1 MAAVRT
7 HLGIVQ
13 FHALFAFVR
22 IRPCAGSCMPQASP
36 DHVDP
41 GRETVASRE
50 GYSSPVLRHLV
61 LRIILPMLLV
71 CLALFCLLT
80 YDASTQYPGSSP
92 QLATALWRNGILLLA
107 GLAAVAIS
115 GWWIAMRAIKPITE
129 LTHAI
134 ERIGEGEE
142 VRLEVERG
150 EILGRLQRG
159 VNEAS
164 QALARSRNR
173 MESELG
179 RTSVELADKNARLE
193 AASQSRS
200 RFLAAASHDLRQPLY
215 ALTLFSSA
223 LRAGET
229 DPTKLTRVL
238 RIEECVASLDQ
249 LFSELLDLSRLEAGV
264 MHAAMCDVRVDDV
277 FDEVSRNFRIMA
289 ESRGLRLIVRK
300 TDAWVRT
307 DRTMLG
313 RILNNL
319 VSNALRYT
327 DTGGVLLGVRHQDSG
342 RVRIDVWDSGR
353 GIAQEHQQR
362 VFDEFYQ
369 VARNSDHQGERQRG
383 LGLGLATVQKLAK
396 LVDCQVQLASWPERG
411 TRISILLAPASAA
424 PTSRIPEQVDIP
436 LDISGLRVLVVD
448 DEPNIL
454 EGLRALLEQ
463 WGCDIRAAES
473 EAQALELLSGWDHAP
488 DLVISDL
495 RLREG
500 RSGVDVLRAV
510 ARHYGQDPQKPGFAR
525 LLVTGET
532 RSDRIGEIAASR
544 IPVLFKPVSPQKLRE
559 AMLASVFAARAH
571 QPPET
576 THPGGGR

>member
-1 MAAVRT
+1 M
-7 HLGIVQ
+7 
-13 FHALFAFVR
+13 
-22 IRPCAGSCMPQASP
+22 
-36 DHVDP
+36 
-41 GRETVASRE
+41 
-50 GYSSPVLRHLV
+50 LRHLV

-71 CLALFCLLT
+71 TLALFSLLA
-80 YDASTQYPGSSP
+80 YDASRLYPASSP
-92 QLATALWRNGILLLA
+92 QLTAALWRNGILLLV
-107 GLAAVAIS
+107 GLTLVVVSGCWVAS
-115 GWWIAMRAIKPITE
+115 RAIRPITE

-134 ERIGEGEE
+134 ERIGEGER
-142 VRLEVERG
+142 VRLDVERG

-179 RTSVELADKNARLE
+179 RTSVELSEKNARLE
-193 AASQSRS
+193 AASTSRS

-264 MHAAMCDVRVDDV
+264 MHAEMSDVRLDDV
-277 FDEVSRNFRIMA
+277 FDEVSRNFRILA

-307 DRTMLG
+307 DRTMLA

-327 DTGGVLLGVRHQDSG
+327 ATGGVLLGARFQESG
-342 RVRIDVWDSGR
+342 KVRIDVWDSGR
-353 GIAQEHQQR
+353 GIEPEHQQR

-369 VARNSDHQGERQRG
+369 VTATNEHPGERQRG
-383 LGLGLATVQKLAK
+383 LGLGLATVQKLAQ
-396 LVDCQVQLASWPERG
+396 LVDCEVQLASWPQRG
-411 TRISILLAPASAA
+411 TRISVLLAPASA
-424 PTSRIPEQVDIP
+424 TSALQLPEQADTP

-454 EGLRALLEQ
+454 EGLRTLLEQ

-473 EAQALELLSGWDHAP
+473 EAQALDMLSSWDSPP
-488 DLVISDL
+488 DLVLSDL
-495 RLREG
+495 RLRDG

-510 ARHYGQDPQKPGFAR
+510 ARHYGQDPQRPGFAR

-532 RSDRIGEIAASR
+532 RSDRIGEIAASH
-544 IPVLFKPVSPQKLRE
+544 IPVMFKPVSPQKLRE
-559 AMLASVFAARAH
+559 AMLASVFAARANL
-571 QPPET
+571 PAET
-576 THPGGGR
+576 RRPGGSQ

>member
-1 MAAVRT
+1 
-7 HLGIVQ
+7 
-13 FHALFAFVR
+13 
-22 IRPCAGSCMPQASP
+22 
-36 DHVDP
+36 
-41 GRETVASRE
+41 
-50 GYSSPVLRHLV
+50 VLRHLA
-61 LRIILPMLLV
+61 LRIILPMLLAS
-71 CLALFCLLT
+71 LALFCLLA
-80 YDASTQYPGSSP
+80 YDASRLYPASGP
-92 QLATALWRNGILLLA
+92 QLSAALWRNAFLLLV
-107 GLAAVAIS
+107 GLAVVVLS
-115 GWWIAMRAIKPITE
+115 GWWIAMQTIRPITE

-193 AASQSRS
+193 AASQSRA

-229 DPTKLTRVL
+229 DPNKLTRVL

-264 MHAAMCDVRVDDV
+264 MHAAISDVRLDDV

-307 DRTMLG
+307 DRTMLA

-327 DTGGVLLGVRHQDSG
+327 DEGGVLLGVRFQDSG
-342 RVRIDVWDSGR
+342 QVRVDVWDSGR
-353 GIAQEHQQR
+353 GIAPEHQQR

-369 VARNSDHQGERQRG
+369 VARNHEHQGEHQRG
-383 LGLGLATVQKLAK
+383 LGLGLATVRKLAE
-396 LVDCQVQLASWPERG
+396 LVDCQVQLASWPQRG
-411 TRISILLAPASAA
+411 TRISVLLAPASA
-424 PTSRIPEQVDIP
+424 TSAARTPEQADIP

-448 DEPNIL
+448 DEPTIL
-454 EGLRALLEQ
+454 EGLRALLQE

-473 EAQALELLSGWDHAP
+473 ETQAIEMLADWAHAP
-488 DLVISDL
+488 DLAISDL

-510 ARHYGQDPQKPGFAR
+510 ARHYGLDPQRPGFAR

-559 AMLASVFAARAH
+559 AMLASVFASRAN
-571 QPPET
+571 PET
-576 THPGGGR
+576 RQTSDNR

>member
-1 MAAVRT
+1 
-7 HLGIVQ
+7 
-13 FHALFAFVR
+13 
-22 IRPCAGSCMPQASP
+22 MPEPSHDPP
-36 DHVDP
+36 DN
-41 GRETVASRE
+41 SRRN
-50 GYSSPVLRHLV
+50 GYSPPVLRQLA
-61 LRIILPMLLV
+61 LRIILPMALV
-71 CLALFCLLT
+71 SLALFGMLA
-80 YDASTQYPGSSP
+80 YDASQLYPASSP
-92 QLATALWRNGILLLA
+92 QLTTALWRNALFLLIGIVLI
-107 GLAAVAIS
+107 VVS
-115 GWWIAMRAIKPITE
+115 GWLIAKRAIRPITD

-142 VRLEVERG
+142 VRLQVERG

-173 MESELG
+173 MQSELG

-193 AASQSRS
+193 AAGQSRA

-229 DPTKLTRVL
+229 DPVRLTRIS
-238 RIEECVASLDQ
+238 RIEECVASLDH

-264 MHAAMCDVRVDDV
+264 MHAAMSDVRLDDV
-277 FDEVSRNFRIMA
+277 FDEVSRNFRILA

-307 DRTMLG
+307 DRTMLA

-327 DTGGVLLGVRHQDSG
+327 AAGGVLLGVRYQASG
-342 RVRIDVWDSGR
+342 EVRIDVWDSGR
-353 GIAQEHQQR
+353 GIEPEHQQR

-369 VARNSDHQGERQRG
+369 VSGTNEHPGERQRG
-383 LGLGLATVQKLAK
+383 LGLGLATVRKLAD
-396 LVDCQVQLASWPERG
+396 LIDCTVQLASWPQRG
-411 TRISILLAPASAA
+411 TRISVLLASAA
-424 PTSRIPEQVDIP
+424 DAAATQAPDQADFP
-436 LDISGLRVLVVD
+436 LDISGLRVMVID
-448 DEPNIL
+448 DETSIL
-454 EGLRALLEQ
+454 EGLRGLLEE
-463 WGCDIRAAES
+463 WGCDVRIAEN
-473 EAQALELLSGWDHAP
+473 EAQALAMASGWEQPP

-500 RSGVDVLRAV
+500 RSGVDVFRAI
-510 ARHYGQDPQKPGFAR
+510 ARHYGQDPQRPGFAR

-532 RSDRIGEIAASR
+532 RSDRISEIAASR

-559 AMLASVFAARAH
+559 TMLASVFASRAAP
-571 QPPET
+571 Q
-576 THPGGGR
+576 

>member
-1 MAAVRT
+1 V
-7 HLGIVQ
+7 
-13 FHALFAFVR
+13 
-22 IRPCAGSCMPQASP
+22 SESP
-36 DHVDP
+36 PLPPEKP
-41 GRETVASRE
+41 GRR
-50 GYSSPVLRHLV
+50 GYPISALRYLT

-71 CLALFCLLT
+71 SLALFYLLA
-80 YDASTQYPGSSP
+80 YDAGTLYPASSP
-92 QLATALWRNGILLLA
+92 LHAAALWRNGILLLL
-107 GLAAVAIS
+107 GLAVVAVS
-115 GWWIAMRAIKPITE
+115 GWWTATRAIRPITE

-142 VRLEVERG
+142 VRLDVERS

-264 MHAAMCDVRVDDV
+264 MHAAMSDVRLDDV

-289 ESRGLRLIVRK
+289 ESRGLRLSVRK
-300 TDAWVRT
+300 TEAWVRT
-307 DRTMLG
+307 DRTMLA

-319 VSNALRYT
+319 ISNALRYT
-327 DTGGVLLGVRHQDSG
+327 ATGGVLLGVRFQASG
-342 RVRIDVWDSGR
+342 QVRIDVWDSGR
-353 GIAQEHQQR
+353 GIELEHQQR

-369 VARNSDHQGERQRG
+369 VTVTNEHSGERQRG
-383 LGLGLATVQKLAK
+383 LGLGLATVRKLAE
-396 LVDCQVQLASWPERG
+396 LVDCQVQLASWPQRG
-411 TRISILLAPASAA
+411 TRISVLLAPASVPNA
-424 PTSRIPEQVDIP
+424 SRIPDQIDIP

-454 EGLRALLEQ
+454 EGLSALLQE
-463 WGCDIRAAES
+463 WGCDIRAAEN
-473 EAQALELLSGWDHAP
+473 EAQAIEMLSGWYHAP

-500 RSGVDVLRAV
+500 RSGVDVLHAV
-510 ARHYGQDPQKPGFAR
+510 ARHYGQDPQQPGFAR

-559 AMLASVFAARAH
+559 AMLASVFASRVARNEPDAT
-571 QPPET
+571 EDST
-576 THPGGGR
+576 